1 MGKFKLLILFLG
13 IFPGAL
19 SLAEFNELARAE
31 NLGERTVK
39 SVCTTCHR
47 IEGNPV
53 SRKQKNAPDLIWAG
67 NKYQSQWLEEWLQN
81 PKQRLYPVG
90 YDYNPKRK
98 QPHLALPAETATAV
112 AQYLALLKDPRI
124 QEGIMKLGTSEQIQK
139 GKKLYQEHA
148 CTNCHWTPANTRR
161 GYTGGKSSTSFLK
174 MGTRLKADWVYRFN
188 LDPND
193 FVPESGAYIPKPPL
207 PDSDIYAITVYM
219 MTFGK

>member
-1 MGKFKLLILFLG
+1 MLKSKLLILG
-13 IFPGAL
+13 IVVWTFSIGP
-19 SLAEFNELARAE
+19 SKNLARAD

-47 IEGNPV
+47 IEGAPV
-53 SRKQKNAPDLIWAG
+53 SRQNKKAPDLIWAG
-67 NKYQSQWLEEWLQN
+67 NKYQPLWLEEWLQN

-98 QPHLALPAETATAV
+98 QPHLALPADTAKAV
-112 AQYLALLKDPRI
+112 VEYLALLKDPRI
-124 QEGIMKLGTSEQIQK
+124 QEGFMKPGTSEQIQK

-161 GYTGGKSSTSFLK
+161 GYTGGKSSTSFLN
-174 MGTRLKADWVYRFN
+174 MGVRLKADWVYRFN
-188 LDPND
+188 LNPND
-193 FVPESGAYIPKPPL
+193 FVPESGAYIPNPSL

-219 MTFGK
+219 MTFAK

>member
-1 MGKFKLLILFLG
+1 MQIRNRLLGGGLVCVVVFSAFTG
-13 IFPGAL
+13 
-19 SLAEFNELARAE
+19 LAKAD

-39 SVCTTCHR
+39 SLCISCHR
-47 IEGNPV
+47 IEGDPV
-53 SRKQKNAPDLIWAG
+53 SRQNKKAPDLIWAG
-67 NKYQSQWLEEWLQN
+67 NKYQHQWLVEWLQN

-90 YDYNPKRK
+90 YDYHPKRK
-98 QPHLALPAETATAV
+98 QPHLALPAETAAAV
-112 AQYLALLKDPRI
+112 VQYLALLKDPRI
-124 QEGIMKLGTSEQIQK
+124 QEDIMKPGTSEQIQK

-188 LDPND
+188 LNPND
-193 FVPESGAYIPKPPL
+193 FVPESGAYIPNPPL